1 MAVPVKEGTKDHV
14 RRNASGTVPLNRASI
29 ADTLRVGAVVMAP
42 AIARGV
48 IARRPRI
55 VALAE
60 EMQAD
65 LRAGRL
71 LKRLRHRYGK
81 GPLHL
86 RIPGRSFALLL
97 TPEDTRRALTQS
109 PEPFSLDTWEK
120 HASLAHFQPHG
131 VLISR
136 GADRADRRAF
146 NEDVLD
152 TAHPLHCLADAFS
165 RKIEEEAAVL
175 LRSVADSGELDWGRF
190 RVAWWRVIRRIVLGD
205 AARDD
210 HRVSDLLTK
219 LRMNA
224 DWAFA
229 HPRRRVLRARFQRR
243 LDAHLRRAE
252 PDSLAGL
259 VATAP
264 KTARTEPAQQVPQ
277 WLFAYEPAGMAAF
290 RTLALL
296 AAHPEQM
303 RRARREAEG
312 ETAELPFLRACVQES
327 LRLWPTTMAILR
339 ESTED
344 TVWAGRTMPAGTGM
358 LIFTPFLQRDDELLP
373 FADSFVPDIWLD
385 GRARE
390 DWSIVPFS
398 AGPGE
403 CPGRQLVLLT
413 ASRFLAALLR
423 EHDFRQRAGVRLRA
437 DRPLPRTFGPF
448 RLRFSVI

>member
-1 MAVPVKEGTKDHV
+1 MTAPTKEGTKDAA
-14 RRNASGTVPLNRASI
+14 RRSEAGAEPLTRASVI
-29 ADTLRVGAVVMAP
+29 DTLRVGALVMAP

-55 VALAE
+55 VAVAE
-60 EMQAD
+60 GLQVD

-71 LKRLRHRYGK
+71 LTRLRHRYGP

-86 RIPGRSFALLL
+86 RIPVRSFALLL
-97 TPEDTRRALTQS
+97 SPEDARRALTQS

-120 HASLAHFQPHG
+120 HTSLAHFQPHG

-146 NEDVLD
+146 NEAVLD
-152 TAHPLHCLADAFS
+152 TGHPVHCLAGQFT
-165 RKIEEEAAVL
+165 RKIKEEADVL
-175 LRSVADSGELDWGRF
+175 LRGVADSGELGWDEF

-210 HRVSDLLTK
+210 DRVSDMLTK

-229 HPRRRVLRARFQRR
+229 HPRRKRLRARFQRR

-252 PDSLAGL
+252 PGSLAGL
-259 VATAP
+259 LAETP
-264 KTARTEPAQQVPQ
+264 RTERTEPQQQVPQ

-290 RTLALL
+290 RALALL

-303 RRARREAEG
+303 RRARREAESG
-312 ETAELPFLRACVQES
+312 SVELPFLRACVQES

-344 TVWAGRTMPAGTGM
+344 TVWAGKTMPAKTGM
-358 LIFTPFLQRDDELLP
+358 LIFTPFTQRDEENLR
-373 FADSFVPDIWLD
+373 FADTFAPDTWLD
-385 GRARE
+385 GTARE
-390 DWSIVPFS
+390 SWSVLPFS
-398 AGPGE
+398 GGPGE

-413 ASRFLAALLR
+413 TSMFLAELLR
-423 EHDFRQRAGVRLRA
+423 AHDFRQRSGVRLRP

-448 RLRFSVI
+448 RVSFGVV

>member
-1 MAVPVKEGTKDHV
+1 MTAPTKEGTKEDT
-14 RRNASGTVPLNRASI
+14 RRNASGVLPLTRASI
-29 ADTLRVGAVVMAP
+29 ADTLRVGALVMAP

-55 VALAE
+55 VAVAE
-60 EMQAD
+60 GLQVD

-71 LKRLRHRYGK
+71 LTRLRHRYGP

-86 RIPGRSFALLL
+86 RIPVRSFALLL
-97 TPEDTRRALTQS
+97 SPEDAKRALVHS

-146 NEDVLD
+146 NEAVLD
-152 TAHPLHCLADAFS
+152 TPHPVHCMAGRFS

-175 LRSVADSGELDWGRF
+175 LRKVEESGELGWDEF

-210 HRVSDLLTK
+210 HRVSDMLTK

-229 HPRRRVLRARFQRR
+229 RPRRKRLRARFQRR

-252 PDSLAGL
+252 PGSLAGL
-259 VATAP
+259 MAQTP
-264 KTARTEPAQQVPQ
+264 RTERTEPRQQVPQ

-290 RTLALL
+290 RALALL

-303 RRARREAEG
+303 RRARREAESG
-312 ETAELPFLRACVQES
+312 SVELPFLRACVQES

-344 TVWAGRTMPAGTGM
+344 TVWAGRTMPARTGM
-358 LIFTPFLQRDDELLP
+358 LIFTPFTQRDGENLP
-373 FADSFVPDIWLD
+373 FADSFAPDIWLD
-385 GRARE
+385 GTARE
-390 DWSIVPFS
+390 DWSILPFS
-398 AGPGE
+398 GGPGE
-403 CPGRQLVLLT
+403 CPGRQLVLLST
-413 ASRFLAALLR
+413 SMFLAELLR
-423 EHDFRQRAGVRLRA
+423 AHDFRQRAGVRLRA
-437 DRPLPRTFGPF
+437 DRPMPRTLGPF
-448 RLRFSVI
+448 RLRFGVV